1 MVESDFTVIM
11 SPLLTKVPP
20 GQKLICAR
28 AGACRD
34 WTLDPPTPR
43 DLSCASEKIRI
54 MKTPLNKILLVL
66 TSTLV
71 LAGIG
76 ATSRGADVY
85 KVDSVHSSIVFR
97 IKHLG
102 VVNVYGR
109 FNEIS
114 GTVIFDKENPSKT
127 ALDFSVPVESID
139 THVPKRDQHLK
150 SPDFFNAKEFPVITF
165 KSKEVKK
172 TDADTYQITGDL
184 TLHGVTKSLAIDFKK
199 GGEAKGMQN
208 EFRSGGETQFTIK
221 RSDYGM
227 NFMLNGV
234 GDEVTVMVAVEGVR
248 Q

>member
-1 MVESDFTVIM
+1 
-11 SPLLTKVPP
+11 
-20 GQKLICAR
+20 
-28 AGACRD
+28 
-34 WTLDPPTPR
+34 
-43 DLSCASEKIRI
+43 
-54 MKTPLNKILLVL
+54 MKTPLNKILLAL

-150 SPDFFNAKEFPVITF
+150 SPDFFNAKEFPVIIF

-172 TDADTYQITGDL
+172 TDADTYQIIGDL
-184 TLHGVTKSLAIDFKK
+184 TLHGVTKSLTIDFKK